1 MDKGQI
7 SHYEL
12 EKLWKRLDKLETQ
25 VYYLQKFKKEIE
37 HKEYIREQEKKQKF
51 LEKNQN
57 KL

>member
-12 EKLWKRLDKLETQ
+12 EKLWKRLDKLESQ
-25 VYYLQKFKKEIE
+25 VYYLEQFKKEVE
-37 HKEYIREQEKKQKF
+37 RKEYIAEHEKKQKF

>member
-1 MDKGQI
+1 MNNKQI

-12 EKLWKRLDKLETQ
+12 EKLWKRLDKLESQ
-25 VYYLQKFKKEIE
+25 VYYLEQFKKEVE
-37 HKEYIREQEKKQKF
+37 RKEYIAEHEKKQKF